1 MVWRRAKRGYVK
13 PYDSLVKQ
21 GRRRSIG
28 RLAQSPR
35 GVLGV
40 HIVQQVKLCAVASQ
54 GLERRNATDR
64 DQRLLVGRRRQ
75 GRRDERD
82 KRKGVVSQ
90 DNVFDEVQRLR
101 IAQRDELARD
111 KRIVKHVQVFH
122 QTARRRG
129 RGAHRDIDYLVH
141 IVVSDGRVAHDDE
154 RRARIFGQCRS

>member
-1 MVWRRAKRGYVK
+1 LRVCVAARNRRRGKVELVRRRAKRGYVK

-21 GRRRSIG
+21 GRCWRVG
-28 RLAQSPR
+28 RLAQGPR

-54 GLERRNATDR
+54 GLGRSNATDR

-111 KRIVKHVQVFH
+111 KRVIKDV
-122 QTARRRG
+122 
-129 RGAHRDIDYLVH
+129 
-141 IVVSDGRVAHDDE
+141 
-154 RRARIFGQCRS
+154 